1 MAYPLGTVVKQVVPI
16 IEGTVQDVR
25 YEAATGKFFYHVFY
39 ELDGELKDRWFEE
52 GQVAEVP
59 AETPAA

>member
-1 MAYPLGTVVKQVVPI
+1 MAYALGTIVKQVVPI
-16 IEGTVQDVR
+16 IQGEVQDVR

-39 ELDGELKDRWFEE
+39 EVDGEPKDRWFEE

-59 AETPAA
+59 AGIPAA